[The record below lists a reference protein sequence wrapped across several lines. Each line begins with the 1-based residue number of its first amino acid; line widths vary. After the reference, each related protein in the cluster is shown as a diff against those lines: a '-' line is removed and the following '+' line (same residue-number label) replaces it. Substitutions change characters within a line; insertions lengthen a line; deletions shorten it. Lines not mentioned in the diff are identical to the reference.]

1 MITLTEKLAL
11 EELAPDQFQNANPSD
26 GWVSIYG
33 GQVIAQAL
41 WAASRTVADDRRAH
55 SLHAYFLRP
64 GKFDRP
70 IVFEVHR
77 DRDGGKFSARRVVA
91 SQDGVPILTLQT
103 SFHVAEEGPS
113 HCTALAPSVPMPE
126 TLTPTRTVL
135 PKGGPK
141 SDKPQLSSMEIRPIV
156 GCSPFE
162 KEAGGPEGM
171 AWFRIEGAGSND
183 PVMNRVML
191 AYISDM
197 FLIYTAVRPHRKEIG
212 LKAMVASID
221 HALWFHDE
229 FSSDEWLLY
238 VQDSPWANHARGL
251 TRGMIYTR
259 DGRLIASVAQEGLLR
274 KG

>member
-11 EELAPDQFQNANPSD
+11 EELAPDRFQNANPSD
-26 GWVSIYG
+26 GWNSIYG

-41 WAASRTVADDRRAH
+41 LAASRTVADDRRAH

-64 GKFDRP
+64 GKFDLP
-70 IVFEVHR
+70 IMLEVHR

-91 SQDGVPILTLQT
+91 SQNGVPILTLQA

-113 HCTALAPSVPMPE
+113 HCIELAPSVPMPE
-126 TLTPTRTVL
+126 TLQPMPVVM
-135 PKGGPK
+135 PK
-141 SDKPQLSSMEIRPIV
+141 SGQKVDKQLLPSVEIRTIV
-156 GCSPFE
+156 GCSPFNNE
-162 KEAGGPEGM
+162 FGPPEGM
-171 AWFRIEGAGSND
+171 AWFRINDAGSND
-183 PVMNRVML
+183 PVMNRVLL

-197 FLIYTAVRPHRKEIG
+197 FLIYTAVRPHLQTFGR
-212 LKAMVASID
+212 KAMVASLD

-251 TRGMIYTR
+251 TRGTIYTR